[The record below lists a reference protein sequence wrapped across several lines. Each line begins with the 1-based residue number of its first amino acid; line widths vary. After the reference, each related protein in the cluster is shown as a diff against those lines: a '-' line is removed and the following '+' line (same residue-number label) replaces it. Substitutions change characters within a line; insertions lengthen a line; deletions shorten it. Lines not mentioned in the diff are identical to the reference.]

1 MSMCKVFI
9 LSHIKKEKVLL
20 SVWTLISGTQHEN
33 CTKDDTKTVLSM
45 PQTQFFS
52 NLPLNRLPNIIKW
65 LPEMRFQSAEEGKGN
80 PGECYIRFCTNV
92 YLTLTLFKFI
102 ETF

>member
-1 MSMCKVFI
+1 MKPVPRMI
-9 LSHIKKEKVLL
+9 EKQCCLCINL
-20 SVWTLISGTQHEN
+20 ASNSI
-33 CTKDDTKTVLSM
+33 
-45 PQTQFFS
+45 FFEFAID
-52 NLPLNRLPNIIKW
+52 RLPNIIKW

-80 PGECYIRFCTNV
+80 PGECYMRFCTNV